1 MACLIEKRE
10 AEMKKDVR
18 LTSSLRSG
26 LISKDSDEIWGVGS
40 VDEANSF
47 IGLAKVR
54 SEGLTREILEK
65 VQRKMFNVG
74 AEMISGKEMIT
85 KKDVEELEEIIRVVG
100 EKVEQPDKFII
111 LEQDEITA
119 YLSVARAVV
128 RRAERWAVRLNNEGK
143 VGISLV
149 EWLNKLSCLLYL
161 LILYELKGRYNVV
174 QIEREVP

>member
-1 MACLIEKRE
+1 MACLIKKRE

-40 VDEANSF
+40 VDEANAF
-47 IGLAKVR
+47 IGLAKVK

-85 KKDVEELEEIIRVVG
+85 RKDVEEL
-100 EKVEQPDKFII
+100 D
-111 LEQDEITA
+111 
-119 YLSVARAVV
+119 
-128 RRAERWAVRLNNEGK
+128 
-143 VGISLV
+143 
-149 EWLNKLSCLLYL
+149 
-161 LILYELKGRYNVV
+161 
-174 QIEREVP
+174 